1 MLKSMPSPDPRTLIR
16 RRLDGKT
23 QAALAAE
30 LGITPAYLSDIL
42 NFRRE
47 PGRRVLKALGLQKV
61 VSYRQARPDLPVA

>member
-1 MLKSMPSPDPRTLIR
+1 MPNPDPRTLLR

-23 QAALAAE
+23 QTALAAE

-47 PGRRVLKALGLQKV
+47 PGRRVLKALGLRRV
-61 VSYRQARPDLPVA
+61 ISYRQSTNESAPDSAA